1 MHFAYNLHKKCIWLA
16 CVHMETP
23 SALRNAEGVSKPLL
37 LHESP
42 SGVCGVP
49 LHDFWTLSLIL
60 TSRLYVYILRV
71 LNKWFLSTWKVPL
84 QAAAPGTCIHLTVT
98 LFGGACVVQMGYNG
112 LWEHKAV
119 NSF

>member
-1 MHFAYNLHKKCIWLA
+1 MHFAYNLHNKCIWLA

-23 SALRNAEGVSKPLL
+23 SALHNAEGVSVPLL

-42 SGVCGVP
+42 SGVCGVQF
-49 LHDFWTLSLIL
+49 HDFWTLSLVL
-60 TSRLYVYILRV
+60 ASRLYVHILRV

-98 LFGGACVVQMGYNG
+98 LFDGACVVQMGYNG
-112 LWEHKAV
+112 L
-119 NSF
+119 